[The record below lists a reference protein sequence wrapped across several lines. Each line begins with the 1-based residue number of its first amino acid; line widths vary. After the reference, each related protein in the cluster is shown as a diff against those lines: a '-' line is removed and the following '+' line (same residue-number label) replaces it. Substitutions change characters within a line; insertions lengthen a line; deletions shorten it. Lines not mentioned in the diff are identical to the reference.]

1 MEVNGKI
8 EDVEFVRL
16 NASMGEVWVQVGVKE
31 NVDGKTVSKYY
42 KLRIC
47 IEHVYAEKF
56 RAITVENIPV
66 SK

>member
-31 NVDGKTVSKYY
+31 SVDGETVSKYY

-56 RAITVENIPV
+56 RAITV
-66 SK
+66 